1 MAKSN
6 QKSTTA
12 AAAAAADTQMENGTI
27 VVHEEPLT
35 PPRAEPIA
43 DAGYSASEV
52 LLRDP
57 VEFIRDRVNSIEL
70 WRATVARLNM
80 TQLGVSLV
88 RGVLRRGRLAAP
100 PMRVFDTEEKTASAE
115 AKELVQPLH
124 PSQPVPPL
132 LHPHSALETNQ
143 VTAQMV
149 QRDEARQTP
158 VQEIDYA
165 ACQQMAHHTPNHRS
179 THLPLQPSVARRA
192 LVHTAS
198 RASVPLYIGML
209 TAFIGH
215 GVASMYNADTETDSI
230 GASGTAA
237 ERCVKEPTS
246 VSGAV
251 PSGLHTS
258 GRHLRLT
265 PEMNDALHEVHRAA
279 AEVMYTIDHEAK
291 EMHALATATLQLS
304 GRAAAY
310 VTDED
315 ERAWDMRQAQLSRS
329 CRRLSRVVANLYSL
343 VSLLDFFAVENASLP
358 APTPDTAAAANA
370 VSHASAGSAAR
381 ERREAAVTV
390 ASGPGHASGNTSD
403 DFICSS
409 SASTVAATAMAEH
422 SAQLTTVPPCAAGS
436 SPSTTTAPPVFT
448 KPAASAETPAH
459 IYTTERF
466 HGLFDASGPLPHSV
480 WRVFAAAATTL
491 SEFAVPWSLTTGDAQ
506 SRQAFNS
513 AACAILGEDQRC
525 LLLQLHRLCARFM
538 VLRQRVYA
546 LHPVSPLHFKVKQML
561 EWSGLLNAEA
571 PDAWSYNN
579 GDIDRCDL
587 HADPL
592 HNTYAR
598 GLRWRVNS
606 SNKLALG
613 MVMACPYTPAARDAA
628 LRRMKEVSAFAP
640 CGSTGC
646 RAGAASDAGA
656 SAPLA
661 LLASLA
667 SAGTNGRPG
676 AAFDGLAT
684 RPSSST
690 YAAPTQDSGAA
701 ALSHI
706 SPVPGYAGL
715 WNDGNTCFLNS
726 VVQLLGSAALFRDD
740 LMARVQAT
748 VFCHSLH
755 ADHPSPTPANAQAL
769 ATLFTKYGCRL
780 AIALLLGELQWRGAQ
795 QHQRHAVRPD
805 YLTPHLPPPFNDH
818 RQHDASEFWHALMD
832 KLDVPNQPGGAV
844 VASWFSGRTTTTM
857 TCVAC
862 QHRRLHSNT
871 FWDLSIPLLRSTSAP
886 SVPASGGSEAPT
898 LTVMPTL
905 PAVPV
910 AAAGRVVSQVEV
922 QHFAHATAVTTTYA
936 SSPASDL
943 PLNTL
948 TAADA
953 SSRLEAAERAEEEAA
968 ARVNNKTASTPH
980 PIVTSS
986 GAESHEAPLPPS
998 PVVAADEAPKAL
1010 QHLLLYLL
1018 HPALNKEL
1026 LHGSNA
1032 VDCEHCHRRTNTEIT
1047 TRLVAEEE
1055 VESEVGVSAIATGV
1069 HGEGVS
1075 AVLPA
1080 RVSSGCGTG
1089 AGHEGA
1095 MRSSAAAATAWE
1107 ADGETASPAPL
1118 AAGGRAPTR
1127 PLTSTA
1133 AGSGLPYY
1141 LALQLNR
1148 FAYRRVAHSY
1158 DKITDG
1164 VPLNEVVIV
1173 PVYPDPSESRP
1184 RPPSPDEAQRLNAP
1198 AVMVNEEDGD
1208 ADTQRE
1214 DSDRHGIPLVR
1225 AQARPGS
1232 AAPAVPVWVAYR
1244 LQSIIIH
1251 SGSTPSSGHY
1261 FTLTRRLVEAPAQVS
1276 INGTNPGEE
1285 GEHHASAAAD
1295 LSSMRTYVE
1304 ELGAALTGC
1313 LRTERHFSYAETA
1326 HSTACAGGAEGLGED
1341 SSTRACVGG
1350 AWLQPPALSPAPM
1363 LPTTAVSVSGDR
1375 LYENWVMLNDSNVQ
1389 TVHPDTMRRI
1399 LHGCGGGV
1407 YSASETPYI
1416 ILYEKVP
1423 VAYNGTTGSNALP
1436 EEEATVTHVA
1446 DAALL
1451 VAARLRRMWVTRRAS
1466 PGAFGIASAD
1476 HTNSKPVKFAPE
1488 VLQIFRARLQDET
1501 ARSAALSAASHVADG
1516 RVSASTAGNRTQ
1528 WRPPPVGTV
1537 VDQGVSA
1544 TPSRANV
1551 SRSSWPHAA
1560 VAGEGARPTAAN
1572 AFVLGAN
1579 TEAPVSSNDSNGSAC
1594 RTSQSSRQRRR
1605 ISTAKRGK
1613 VPRPRRYSANLN
1625 RQGWEE
1631 HHKHGDAA
1639 LTSSGSDADSV
1650 ADE

>member
-6 QKSTTA
+6 QKSTA
-12 AAAAAADTQMENGTI
+12 AAAAAADTQIENGTT
-27 VVHEEPLT
+27 VVHEEPRT

-43 DAGYSASEV
+43 DAGYSSSEV

-57 VEFIRDRVNSIEL
+57 VEFIRNRVNSIEL

-132 LHPHSALETNQ
+132 LYPHSALETNQ
-143 VTAQMV
+143 VTAQMG
-149 QRDEARQTP
+149 QRDETTQTR
-158 VQEIDYA
+158 VQETDYA
-165 ACQQMAHHTPNHRS
+165 GCQQMTHHTPNHHS
-179 THLPLQPSVARRA
+179 THLSLQPSVARRA

-230 GASGTAA
+230 GASDTAA

-246 VSGAV
+246 VPGAV

-258 GRHLRLT
+258 GRHLSLT

-291 EMHALATATLQLS
+291 EIHALATATLQLS
-304 GRAAAY
+304 GKAAAY

-343 VSLLDFFAVENASLP
+343 VSLLDFFAVESASLP
-358 APTPDTAAAANA
+358 APTPVTAAAATA
-370 VSHASAGSAAR
+370 VSHASAGAAAR

-390 ASGPGHASGNTSD
+390 ASGPGYASGNTSD

-436 SPSTTTAPPVFT
+436 SPSTTAAPPVFT

-466 HGLFDASGPLPHSV
+466 HGLFDASSPLPQSV

-546 LHPVSPLHFKVKQML
+546 LHPLSPLHFKVKQML

-598 GLRWRVNS
+598 ELRWRVNS
-606 SNKLALG
+606 SNKVALG
-613 MVMACPYTPAARDAA
+613 MVMTCPYTPAARDAA

-640 CGSTGC
+640 CGSIGW
-646 RAGAASDAGA
+646 RAGAASNGGA
-656 SAPLA
+656 S
-661 LLASLA
+661 ASLA
-667 SAGTNGRPG
+667 SAGTNGRPD
-676 AAFDGLAT
+676 AAFNGLVT
-684 RPSSST
+684 RPLSST
-690 YAAPTQDSGAA
+690 DAAPTQDSGAA
-701 ALSHI
+701 ALPHI

-726 VVQLLGSAALFRDD
+726 VVQLLGSAAQFRDD

-755 ADHPSPTPANAQAL
+755 ADHPSSTPGNAQAL

-886 SVPASGGSEAPT
+886 SVPASGGSEAPA

-936 SSPASDL
+936 SSPTSDL

-953 SSRLEAAERAEEEAA
+953 SARLEAAERTEEAA
-968 ARVNNKTASTPH
+968 ERVNNKTASAPP

-998 PVVAADEAPKAL
+998 PVMAADEAPKTL
-1010 QHLLLYLL
+1010 QHLLLHLL

-1047 TRLVAEEE
+1047 TRLVAEED

-1095 MRSSAAAATAWE
+1095 MRSSAAATTSWE

-1127 PLTSTA
+1127 PLISTA

-1173 PVYPDPSESRP
+1173 PVYPDPSESRAG
-1184 RPPSPDEAQRLNAP
+1184 PPSPDEAERLNAP
-1198 AVMVNEEDGD
+1198 AVMANEEDGD

-1214 DSDRHGIPLVR
+1214 DSDRHGIPSVR
-1225 AQARPGS
+1225 AQARPVS

-1261 FTLTRRLVEAPAQVS
+1261 FTLTRRLVEAPAQMG

-1285 GEHHASAAAD
+1285 DEHHATAAAD

-1326 HSTACAGGAEGLGED
+1326 HSTAC
-1341 SSTRACVGG
+1341 VGG
-1350 AWLQPPALSPAPM
+1350 AWPQSPALSPAPM

-1423 VAYNGTTGSNALP
+1423 AAYNGMPGSNALP
-1436 EEEATVTHVA
+1436 EKEEATVTHVA
-1446 DAALL
+1446 DAALS

-1476 HTNSKPVKFAPE
+1476 HTNSKPVEFAPE
-1488 VLQIFRARLQDET
+1488 VLQIFRARLKGET

-1516 RVSASTAGNRTQ
+1516 RGSASIAGNRTQ
-1528 WRPPPVGTV
+1528 WHPPPVGTV
-1537 VDQGVSA
+1537 VDQEVSA
-1544 TPSRANV
+1544 TTSRVNA

-1560 VAGEGARPTAAN
+1560 GAGEGSRATAAN
-1572 AFVLGAN
+1572 AFVIGAN

-1631 HHKHGDAA
+1631 HHKHGGAA
-1639 LTSSGSDADSV
+1639 LTSSGSDADSG

>member
-6 QKSTTA
+6 QKST
-12 AAAAAADTQMENGTI
+12 AAAAAADTQMENGTT
-27 VVHEEPLT
+27 VVHEEPRT
-35 PPRAEPIA
+35 PPRAESIA

-57 VEFIRDRVNSIEL
+57 VEFISDRVNSIEL

-88 RGVLRRGRLAAP
+88 RGVLRRGRLAVP

-124 PSQPVPPL
+124 PSHPVPPL

-149 QRDEARQTP
+149 QRAEARQIP
-158 VQEIDYA
+158 VQEADYA
-165 ACQQMAHHTPNHRS
+165 ACQQMAHYPPNHRS
-179 THLPLQPSVARRA
+179 THLSLQPSVARRA
-192 LVHTAS
+192 LVYTAS

-215 GVASMYNADTETDSI
+215 GVASMYNTDTETDLI

-237 ERCVKEPTS
+237 ERCVRESTS

-258 GRHLRLT
+258 GHHLRLT

-279 AEVMYTIDHEAK
+279 AEVMRTIDHEAK
-291 EMHALATATLQLS
+291 EMHALVTATVRLS
-304 GRAAAY
+304 GKAAAY

-343 VSLLDFFAVENASLP
+343 VSLLDFFAVESASLP
-358 APTPDTAAAANA
+358 APTPDTTAAATA
-370 VSHASAGSAAR
+370 VSHASAESAAR
-381 ERREAAVTV
+381 ERRETAVTL
-390 ASGPGHASGNTSD
+390 ASGPGHAGGNTSD
-403 DFICSS
+403 DVICSS

-422 SAQLTTVPPCAAGS
+422 SAQLTTVPPCAASS
-436 SPSTTTAPPVFT
+436 SPSTITAPPVLT
-448 KPAASAETPAH
+448 KSAAGAETPAH

-466 HGLFDASGPLPHSV
+466 HGLFDAFGPLPQSV

-561 EWSGLLNAEA
+561 EWSGLLNAEE
-571 PDAWSYNN
+571 PDAWSCYN

-587 HADPL
+587 HTDPL

-613 MVMACPYTPAARDAA
+613 MVMACSYTPAARDTA

-640 CGSTGC
+640 CGSIGW
-646 RAGAASDAGA
+646 RAGAASDASA

-661 LLASLA
+661 
-667 SAGTNGRPG
+667 SAGTTGRPG
-676 AAFDGLAT
+676 VAFDGLVT

-690 YAAPTQDSGAA
+690 YAAPAQDSGAA

-706 SPVPGYAGL
+706 SPVPGYTGL

-755 ADHPSPTPANAQAL
+755 ADHSSPTPVNAQAL

-780 AIALLLGELQWRGAQ
+780 AVALLLGELQWRGAQ

-857 TCVAC
+857 TCVVC
-862 QHRRLHSNT
+862 QHKRLHSNT

-886 SVPASGGSEAPT
+886 SVPASGGRAAPT
-898 LTVMPTL
+898 LTAMPTL

-936 SSPASDL
+936 SSPASYL

-968 ARVNNKTASTPH
+968 ERVNDKTTSTPP

-998 PVVAADEAPKAL
+998 PVVAADEAPTTL
-1010 QHLLLYLL
+1010 QHLLLHLL

-1069 HGEGVS
+1069 QGEGVS

-1080 RVSSGCGTG
+1080 RVSSGCGAG

-1095 MRSSAAAATAWE
+1095 MRSSAAAATAWD
-1107 ADGETASPAPL
+1107 ADGETASPA
-1118 AAGGRAPTR
+1118 ARGAGGRALTR

-1133 AGSGLPYY
+1133 AGCGLPYY

-1173 PVYPDPSESRP
+1173 PAYPDPGESRAG
-1184 RPPSPDEAQRLNAP
+1184 PPSPGEAQRLNAS
-1198 AVMVNEEDGD
+1198 AVTVNEEDGD

-1214 DSDRHGIPLVR
+1214 DSDRHGIPPVR
-1225 AQARPGS
+1225 AQERPGS
-1232 AAPAVPVWVAYR
+1232 AAPAVPLWVAYR

-1251 SGSTPSSGHY
+1251 SGSTPRSGHY

-1313 LRTERHFSYAETA
+1313 LRTERHFSYAEAA
-1326 HSTACAGGAEGLGED
+1326 HST
-1341 SSTRACVGG
+1341 ACVGG
-1350 AWLQPPALSPAPM
+1350 AWPQSPALSPAPM

-1436 EEEATVTHVA
+1436 EKEEATVTHLT

-1451 VAARLRRMWVTRRAS
+1451 VASRLRRMWVTRRAS
-1466 PGAFGIASAD
+1466 PGAFRIGSAD

-1488 VLQIFRARLQDET
+1488 VLQIFRARLKDET

-1516 RVSASTAGNRTQ
+1516 CGSSSTAGNRTQ
-1528 WRPPPVGTV
+1528 RRPPPVGTV

-1544 TPSRANV
+1544 TTSTANV

-1560 VAGEGARPTAAN
+1560 GAGEGARATAAN
-1572 AFVLGAN
+1572 PFVLGAN
-1579 TEAPVSSNDSNGSAC
+1579 TEALVSANDSNGSAC
-1594 RTSQSSRQRRR
+1594 RASQSSRQRRR
-1605 ISTAKRGK
+1605 ISTVKRGK
-1613 VPRPRRYSANLN
+1613 VPRPRRYSVNLN
-1625 RQGWEE
+1625 RQGWKDY
-1631 HHKHGDAA
+1631 HQHGGAA
-1639 LTSSGSDADSV
+1639 LTSSGSDADSG
-1650 ADE
+1650 AGE